1 MNASLLII
9 LPVEF
14 NPPVIYIS
22 SGVTPTTD
30 DQLFIYY
37 NCYTN
42 DFNDILDFYNNFSTN
57 KNICVVG
64 IFENSNDKKML
75 FESSNCK
82 IYQNYDINFIFNEI
96 KSTF

>member
-30 DQLFIYY
+30 DQLFILGLWCTEGYK
-37 NCYTN
+37 
-42 DFNDILDFYNNFSTN
+42 IFSTGSYD
-57 KNICVVG
+57 KIIPWFWIPNIYV
-64 IFENSNDKKML
+64 I
-75 FESSNCK
+75 
-82 IYQNYDINFIFNEI
+82 
-96 KSTF
+96 

>member
-37 NCYTN
+37 NY
-42 DFNDILDFYNNFSTN
+42 YNLQYINTLGLWCTEGYKIFSTGSYD
-57 KNICVVG
+57 KIIPWFWIPNIYV
-64 IFENSNDKKML
+64 I
-75 FESSNCK
+75 
-82 IYQNYDINFIFNEI
+82 
-96 KSTF
+96 